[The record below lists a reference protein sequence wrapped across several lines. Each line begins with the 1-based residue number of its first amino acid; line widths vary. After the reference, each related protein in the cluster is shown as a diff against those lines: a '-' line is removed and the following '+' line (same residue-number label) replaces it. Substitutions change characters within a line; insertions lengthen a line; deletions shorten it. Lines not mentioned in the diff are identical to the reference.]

1 VIPLVLALMRRDPAD
16 LGLQPDGMP
25 APSATRGE
33 LADLQHELERSV
45 RPEVAVRQR
54 SFWLLAASFGLTFA
68 GLSAVLL
75 YQVPILLD
83 RGIDQ
88 AHAAFVLSAT
98 AGMGVIGKLGFGTLL
113 DRFDQR
119 RIASM
124 CFWLQ
129 TLGVGLLW
137 FGNSVPVLVCF
148 VVLYGYA
155 MGGNA
160 TLLASLIGRTFG
172 RLHYGAIAS
181 RMSPVLVLAPV
192 LGVPATGFL
201 RDATGSYAPALAA
214 VMVMSALAAMI
225 VTRVRL
231 P

>member
-1 VIPLVLALMRRDPAD
+1 M
-16 LGLQPDGMP
+16 
-25 APSATRGE
+25 
-33 LADLQHELERSV
+33 
-45 RPEVAVRQR
+45 RQR
-54 SFWLLAASFGLTFA
+54 NFWLLAAAFGLTFA

-75 YQVPILLD
+75 YQVPLLLD
-83 RGIDQ
+83 RGIDES
-88 AHAAFVLSAT
+88 HAAFVLSAT
-98 AGMGVIGKLGFGTLL
+98 AAMGVIGKLGFGTLL

-119 RIASM
+119 RIAAM
-124 CFWLQ
+124 CFSLQ
-129 TLGVGLLW
+129 TVGVGLLW
-137 FGNSVPVLVCF
+137 LGTSAPLLACY

-172 RLHYGAIAS
+172 RLHYGAIGG

-201 RDATGSYAPALAA
+201 RDATGSYGPALAA
-214 VMVMSALAAMI
+214 VMLMSALAAII
-225 VTRVRL
+225 VTRIRL